1 MNGEKNKIINLQ
13 ALNKIENRLLTGQS
27 IRIIIAG
34 GEDDQ
39 VKKVYD
45 ILGFYNVKNVP
56 IDILKSKNDSQ
67 LSIIVVEGDN

>member
-1 MNGEKNKIINLQ
+1 
-13 ALNKIENRLLTGQS
+13 
-27 IRIIIAG
+27 
-34 GEDDQ
+34 